1 MLTFHSKMVWVK
13 SIFSCNLSFINPQ
26 SAHFGL
32 IILKKNPVI
41 SLHWFAVQQKTSTL
55 VKNRAC
61 LAENLVQNKQIC
73 SLASTGNTKWLR
85 NIPPKRNAGK
95 TQIYVLRGVKG
106 LRWRPFQCSFKHVDL
121 QFFQKGTLLQTL
133 FYKNWEVL
141 QNINFTEQCCSTA
154 SDFL

>member
-1 MLTFHSKMVWVK
+1 MLNFHSKMVQFK

-85 NIPPKRNAGK
+85 NIPQKSNAGK
-95 TQIYVLRGVKG
+95 TQIYVLRGVRVKMASFLVQFQTCG
-106 LRWRPFQCSFKHVDL
+106 LTVFPKRNSITD
-121 QFFQKGTLLQTL
+121 
-133 FYKNWEVL
+133 
-141 QNINFTEQCCSTA
+141 A
-154 SDFL
+154 FL